1 MKKRI
6 FSLLFVILLL
16 FSLCACGEKGSKVS
30 DYEGYYI
37 MEHYNNNTNPG
48 DEYYYYSAIEID
60 KKGNMIYRIGR
71 NYESLALK
79 DSVGKLTGTINVD
92 EIQAFASFY
101 NSNYEGG
108 KSTDFSTFC
117 PLKLTLTSDGDIL
130 YVDSDKGGWTAD
142 SYNRV
147 KKSKYNS
154 FCKDNMLIDDA
165 LSLKCNEIYDEK

>member
-1 MKKRI
+1 MSKELIVDGFLFDSLEDANEARLEKEKIIKLNDKLKNCDNELLYKVYNKSLEKKTFKTPIGYAFLDDIRNK
-6 FSLLFVILLL
+6 LLN
-16 FSLCACGEKGSKVS
+16 S
-30 DYEGYYI
+30 GY
-37 MEHYNNNTNPG
+37 
-48 DEYYYYSAIEID
+48 D
-60 KKGNMIYRIGR
+60 
-71 NYESLALK
+71 
-79 DSVGKLTGTINVD
+79 
-92 EIQAFASFY
+92 
-101 NSNYEGG
+101 SNYEGG